1 MGPGRQGGE
10 PLLCIRYEIILG
22 CRLGPRLA
30 GAIEGFEAVDTGDG
44 TTRLVGWVRDQSDL
58 QGTLRRVGDL
68 GLELVSVA
76 RLAD

>member
-1 MGPGRQGGE
+1 MS
-10 PLLCIRYEIILG
+10 IHYEIVVEG
-22 CRLGPRLA
+22 GLGPRLA
-30 GAIEGFEAVDTGDG
+30 GAIEGFEAIATEEG

-58 QGTLRRVGDL
+58 QGKLRRVSDL